1 MSKNSHTFTVTV
13 ILSDKVSDDE
23 AIKEI
28 AFKIADALRHE
39 CDSGNG
45 LAPELSDA
53 YTEEIVVSNQFLP
66 EALTVVDMKSP
77 SSKISQPQA

>member
-1 MSKNSHTFTVTV
+1 MKKHTFTVTLT
-13 ILSDKVSDDE
+13 LSDKVSDDE
-23 AIKEI
+23 AIKEM

-45 LAPELSDA
+45 LAPEKSDC

-66 EALTVVDMKSP
+66 EATTVVDMSKA
-77 SSKISQPQA
+77 SSKITQS